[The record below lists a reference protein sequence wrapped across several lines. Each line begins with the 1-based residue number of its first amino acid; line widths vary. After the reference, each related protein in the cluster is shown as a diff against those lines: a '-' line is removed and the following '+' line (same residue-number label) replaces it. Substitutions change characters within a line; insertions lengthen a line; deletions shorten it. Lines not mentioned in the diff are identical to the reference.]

1 MQNGHAFS
9 VWKLRAAFA
18 FLRNHPFN
26 FQRLRDEEMSGRHI
40 QVLLWMPEWQVKSF
54 WDGTCSKEHVPS
66 TFVLNTNLGLF
77 TKETK
82 LDDLGCAVCND
93 NPNDKKI

>member
-1 MQNGHAFS
+1 M
-9 VWKLRAAFA
+9 
-18 FLRNHPFN
+18 
-26 FQRLRDEEMSGRHI
+26 
-40 QVLLWMPEWQVKSF
+40 KSF

-93 NPNDKKI
+93 NPNDKKIYFPLHSESMYFKDM